1 MQQLKSHVLSMF
13 ICWCTEEFL
22 INTGTFDLS
31 RQYTTHELAIPVK
44 YSCNAGTVLQ
54 VKDGYLLY
62 CIVLSSQHKNWE
74 TRMKAVC
81 PLPTPLYTVLYCTV
95 LDCTVPSYIYPLSVA
110 MFQRCR
116 VLARCPACSSAL
128 VSPAAVCLWSEVGVC
143 GGCTMYRVQGAMR
156 DTYYADQ
163 EEPRRQSNLVST
175 YSRYPVNYLQC
186 SHNWD

>member
-1 MQQLKSHVLSMF
+1 MKSFLKNISLTAF
-13 ICWCTEEFL
+13 
-22 INTGTFDLS
+22 
-31 RQYTTHELAIPVK
+31 RELAIPVK
-44 YSCNAGTVLQ
+44 YSCNAGTASQ
-54 VKDGYLLY
+54 VKDCYIYIALY
-62 CIVLSSQHKNWE
+62 CRASIKNWE

-175 YSRYPVNYLQC
+175 YSR
-186 SHNWD
+186 